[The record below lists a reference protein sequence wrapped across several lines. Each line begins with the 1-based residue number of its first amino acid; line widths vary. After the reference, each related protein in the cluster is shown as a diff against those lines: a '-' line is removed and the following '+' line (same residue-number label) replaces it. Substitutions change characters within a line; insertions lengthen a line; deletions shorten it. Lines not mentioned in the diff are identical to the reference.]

1 MNIAAF
7 SAADL
12 QACWADPAVFEGFSL
27 SPHVQSLL
35 LVEFCSPAFATEAV
49 ICWCILPALFETLLS
64 LRSCSFQAAAIPA
77 VFACSFCV
85 PVNSSRSLSS
95 SYGSGG
101 TLLLGCATHLIEK
114 LLLFK

>member
-85 PVNSSRSLSS
+85 PISSSLSLSS
-95 SYGSGG
+95 NYGSWG
-101 TLLLGCATHLIEK
+101 TLYCWAVQHM
-114 LLLFK
+114 